1 MTNKSLKKSLL
12 FQEFCFIAM
21 LYPCLFKIYFNMA
34 NVLLISMKIRPIQ
47 VDFSFHPYINVIQS
61 TTYLWHSGHTVRIRN
76 LRSHLIQWGKIAGAS
91 IVAH

>member
-1 MTNKSLKKSLL
+1 
-12 FQEFCFIAM
+12 M

-47 VDFSFHPYINVIQS
+47 VDLSFHPYINVIQS